1 MAPSKELPRP
11 GQRWMSSSEPELGLG
26 LVLEADPTRVRLLFP
41 GAQEMRNYALESA
54 PLVRVRFAVGD
65 SVASSEGDSFR
76 VDTVDEQDGLITY
89 RGEGQSLPES
99 RLADSLTDQGP
110 KERLLQGETDS
121 PEAFQTRIDT
131 WQQLH
136 RLWQHPGLG
145 LMGGRIDWIPH
156 QIAIAREVTRR
167 MHPRVLL
174 ADEVGLGKTIEA
186 CLILHHGRITGRIQR
201 ALILVPEALIHQWFV
216 ELLRRF
222 NLSFSLYDAER
233 CAAAGDRNPF
243 LEEQWILCPLSLL
256 ADDPALRDAA
266 VEAGWDLLIVDEAH
280 HLAWSAEAPSPA
292 YTAVEALA
300 HSVDSVILLTATP
313 EQMGIDSHF
322 AHLRLLDPD
331 RYPDPDR
338 FRAEQNGYTEAV
350 RAAAELRD
358 AGDLDGLKAL
368 LRRHGP
374 GRVMFRNT
382 RDVIQGFPARLPRP
396 VSLAQ
401 EPEAKTDWLAAFLD
415 ENPDEKVLVMTQNPD
430 AVLALQAGLQKRND
444 PPMVLFHEG
453 QTLLERDRQAA
464 WFADPEG
471 ARVMIASD
479 IGGEGRNFQFVRHL
493 VLLDLPADPE
503 RIEQRIGR
511 LDRIGQ
517 KSDIHIHLP
526 VCEGTPEA
534 GLLRWLHEGLDMF
547 RRPLQ
552 CAHRCLEAF
561 ADRLNAVDDALI
573 RETRVAVAQWES
585 ELREGHHRLLRW
597 KHELESAPDRDIAL
611 LRSADA
617 DPDLLPFAE
626 TLWEQFG
633 LTMECLRD
641 QDYLLRASPFYTGE
655 LPLRE
660 EGLRFTP
667 SRTRALEREDLDLLT
682 WDHPLLRD
690 AIEALLSSR
699 SGTCGWFKAEGLDYP
714 CLQAVYILD
723 PMAPAKVPTHR
734 FLPPTPLTVTV
745 DALGREHKTPLVL
758 GGLADPSAL
767 LDNASFRTDW
777 LPARIE
783 NTAGIA
789 RHRAGNL
796 CRQAIAAATETLDR
810 ELSRLRELREIND
823 HIRES
828 ELIALETEKA
838 QILHALQTA
847 TPRLDALRIML
858 PGENP

>member
-1 MAPSKELPRP
+1 MPPAKELPRP
-11 GQRWMSSSEPELGLG
+11 GQRWMSASEPELGLG
-26 LVLEADPTRVRLLFP
+26 LVLEADPTRVRILFP
-41 GAQEMRNYALESA
+41 GSQEMRNYALESA
-54 PLVRVRFAVGD
+54 PLVRVRFAIGD
-65 SVASSEGDSFR
+65 TVESPDGDRFR
-76 VDTVDEQDGLITY
+76 VETVEDQNGLLTY

-110 KERLLQGETDS
+110 KERLLMGETD
-121 PEAFQTRIDT
+121 PAEAFQTRIEV

-145 LMGGRIDWIPH
+145 LMGGRIDWIQH
-156 QIAIAREVTRR
+156 QIAIAREVSRR

-186 CLILHHGRITGRIQR
+186 CLILHHGILTGRIRR

-222 NLSFSLYDAER
+222 NLSFSLYDTER
-233 CAAAGDRNPF
+233 CEAAGDRNPF
-243 LEEQWILCPLSLL
+243 LEEQCVLAPLSLL
-256 ADDPALRDAA
+256 AESDKHRDAA

-280 HLAWSAEAPSPA
+280 HLAWAKDAPSPA

-300 HSVDSVILLTATP
+300 AAVDSVILLTATP
-313 EQMGIDSHF
+313 EQRGLESHF

-331 RYPDPDR
+331 RYPDLDT
-338 FRAEQNGYTEAV
+338 FTAEQSGYAEAAKTAETLRAEGDT
-350 RAAAELRD
+350 D
-358 AGDLDGLKAL
+358 ALKAL

-382 RDVIQGFPARLPRP
+382 RDVVPGFPRRLPCP
-396 VSLAQ
+396 VLLPDT
-401 EPEAKTDWLAAFLD
+401 PEAKTDWLAAFLED
-415 ENPDEKVLVMTQNPD
+415 NPDEKVLVMTQSPE
-430 AVLALQAGLQKRND
+430 AVLALQSELQKRTD
-444 PPMVLFHEG
+444 PSMVLFHEG
-453 QTLLERDRQAA
+453 QTLIERDRQAA

-471 ARVMIASD
+471 ARLMIASD

-526 VCEGTPEA
+526 VRENTPEA

-547 RRPLQ
+547 HRPLQ
-552 CAHRCLEAF
+552 CGHRCLEAF
-561 ADRLNAVDDALI
+561 EDRLEQVDDGLI
-573 RETRVAVAQWES
+573 QETRAAVERWET

-597 KHELESAPDRDIAL
+597 KHELETSPDRDLAL
-611 LRSADA
+611 LRSSDQ

-626 TLWEQFG
+626 KLWEHFG
-633 LTMECLRD
+633 LNIEPLRD
-641 QDYLLRASPFYTGE
+641 QDYHLHAGQFYTGE

-682 WDHPLLRD
+682 WDHPLIRD
-690 AIEALLSSR
+690 GIEALLSAR
-699 SGTCGWFKAEGLDYP
+699 AGTVGCVKAEALEYP
-714 CLQAVYILD
+714 CLQALYILD
-723 PMAPAKVPTHR
+723 PMAPAGVPAHR
-734 FLPPTPLTVTV
+734 FLPPTPLLFTV
-745 DALGREHKTPLVL
+745 DALGREHKTPLEL
-758 GGLADPSAL
+758 SGEGDPSAL
-767 LDNASFRTDW
+767 LNNASFRTDW

-783 NTAGIA
+783 NTAGLA
-789 RHRAGNL
+789 KFRGERL
-796 CRQAIAAATETLDR
+796 RQQALASATETLDK
-810 ELSRLRELREIND
+810 EIKRLRDLREIND

-828 ELIALETEKA
+828 EIEALETEKDH
-838 QILHALQTA
+838 ILTALRSA
-847 TPRLDALRIML
+847 KPRLESLRLVL
-858 PGENP
+858 PA